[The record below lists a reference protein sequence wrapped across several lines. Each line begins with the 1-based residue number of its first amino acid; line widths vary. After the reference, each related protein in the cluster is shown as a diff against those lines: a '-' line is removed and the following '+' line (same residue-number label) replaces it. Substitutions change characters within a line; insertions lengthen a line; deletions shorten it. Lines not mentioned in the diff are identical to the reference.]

1 MPIVERVPVIGPVI
15 SLVRFRAGSGESPAR
30 DDRALALAPTPT
42 NPLGP
47 AYRDGAPFR
56 STLSPPNRRGEPL
69 LVHGVVRSAASG
81 APLPG
86 VLLEVWQTDARGH
99 YSDLLGFAL
108 GRSEHLWMRGRLL
121 TDARGEYELR
131 TIVPGRYPLGPLSRP
146 RHIHFMATVAGFER
160 LVTQLYFAG
169 DPLLARD
176 RYARPPLIVTP
187 EPERGPRGKSVRFD
201 LALAPASHREVDGQ
215 RSE

>member
-1 MPIVERVPVIGPVI
+1 MRTVELVPVIGPVV
-15 SLVRFRAGSGESPAR
+15 SLVRYRAGRGKSPAR
-30 DDRALALAPTPT
+30 DDCALALAPTPT

-47 AYRDGAPFR
+47 AYREGAPFR
-56 STLSPPNRRGEPL
+56 STLSPPNGRGEPL

-81 APLPG
+81 APLSG
-86 VLLEVWQTDARGH
+86 VLLDVWQTDARGY

-108 GRSEHLWMRGRLL
+108 GRREALWMRGRLI

-131 TIVPGRYPLGPLSRP
+131 TIVPGHYPLGRLSRP
-146 RHIHFMATVAGFER
+146 RHIHFMLTRVRFER

-187 EPERGPRGKSVRFD
+187 ETEPGSRGRSVRFD
-201 LALAPASHREVDGQ
+201 LALAPASSCDVDAQ
-215 RSE
+215 PNE